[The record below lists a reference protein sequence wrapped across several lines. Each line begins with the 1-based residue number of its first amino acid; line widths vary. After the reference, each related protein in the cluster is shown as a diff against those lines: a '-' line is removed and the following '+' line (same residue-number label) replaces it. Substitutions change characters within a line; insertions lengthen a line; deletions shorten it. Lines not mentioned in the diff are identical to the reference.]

1 MYIHQAEVGKK
12 EKKYIQDP
20 QECYMVSSTERRRD
34 IDSICMKKKCCV
46 HRTRKSP
53 ISHALHCSLFAVV
66 AVCYIYIR
74 LKVLFIAEVLIPH
87 FVDEGIGDKTKMVD
101 ILKIVCWLEMNVVTS
116 GCK

>member
-66 AVCYIYIR
+66 AVCYIY
-74 LKVLFIAEVLIPH
+74 
-87 FVDEGIGDKTKMVD
+87 
-101 ILKIVCWLEMNVVTS
+101 TS
-116 GCK
+116 KGLVYS